1 MKPEVKDLISS
12 LKGIKAE
19 AIKGFD
25 NSLEQPVMDR
35 VARIRNWQ
43 LITAPEHV
51 QALLDHI
58 EELEEQQKLW
68 LEPSEEMVQAGLAE
82 VQRMLDEWTDDG
94 HFLGGDTEEIT
105 DDMASDMAVFTLQ
118 AMAGAK

>member
-12 LKGIKAE
+12 LK
-19 AIKGFD
+19 AIKSEAEKGYE
-25 NSLEQPVMDR
+25 NNLEQPPVLR
-35 VARIRNWQ
+35 VERIRNWQ
-43 LITAPEHV
+43 LITSPVHI

-68 LEPSEEMVQAGLAE
+68 LQPSEEMVQAGLAE
-82 VQRMLDEWTDDG
+82 VQRVLDEWHDSMIND
-94 HFLGGDTEEIT
+94 LENVT

>member
-1 MKPEVKDLISS
+1 MKPEVKDLIT
-12 LKGIKAE
+12 GIKA
-19 AIKGFD
+19 
-25 NSLEQPVMDR
+25 VMPDAQKAMDFTESMLPG
-35 VARIRNWQ
+35 VRIRSIDEWHT
-43 LITAPEHV
+43 ITSPA
-51 QALLDHI
+51 QIKALLDHI

-82 VQRMLDEWTDDG
+82 VQRVLDEWHDDMIND
-94 HFLGGDTEEIT
+94 LENIT

>member
-12 LKGIKAE
+12 LKKVP
-19 AIKGFD
+19 
-25 NSLEQPVMDR
+25 SEQV
-35 VARIRNWQ
+35 
-43 LITAPEHV
+43 TAGQV
-51 QALLDHI
+51 KLLLDHI

-68 LEPSEEMVQAGLAE
+68 LEPTEEMVQAGLAE
-82 VQRMLDEWTDDG
+82 VQRILDEWHDSMIND
-94 HFLGGDTEEIT
+94 LENVT